1 MIGVFFHIKY
11 LFKTCLSDDHLQGDK
26 YHRTDINLTEPVVE
40 RYIRLG
46 LRVKIMTS
54 SKRDMYVCFSEN
66 EIRFLE
72 DYARRKGA
80 LNISQ
85 ALESLLN
92 ERKKEN

>member
-1 MIGVFFHIKY
+1 
-11 LFKTCLSDDHLQGDK
+11 
-26 YHRTDINLTEPVVE
+26 LTGPVVE

-46 LRVKIMTS
+46 TGIKNMTS

-66 EIRFLE
+66 ELRFLE
-72 DYARRKGA
+72 AYARSKGA

-92 ERKKEN
+92 ERKKENQF

>member
-1 MIGVFFHIKY
+1 MIV
-11 LFKTCLSDDHLQGDK
+11 LSDAFLHLQN
-26 YHRTDINLTEPVVE
+26 YVITDDNLTEPIVE

-46 LRVKIMTS
+46 TRIKTMTS

-92 ERKKEN
+92 ERKK

>member
-1 MIGVFFHIKY
+1 MSF
-11 LFKTCLSDDHLQGDK
+11 C
-26 YHRTDINLTEPVVE
+26 RVVE

-46 LRVKIMTS
+46 TGIKNMTS
-54 SKRDMYVCFSEN
+54 PKRDMYVCFSEN

-92 ERKKEN
+92 DRKKEN

>member
-1 MIGVFFHIKY
+1 
-11 LFKTCLSDDHLQGDK
+11 LLQRYNYAIAD
-26 YHRTDINLTEPVVE
+26 TDVTEPVVE

-46 LRVKIMTS
+46 TGIKAMAS
-54 SKRDMYVCFSEN
+54 SKRDMYVCFLEN

-85 ALESLLN
+85 ALESLLD
-92 ERKKEN
+92 ERKK

>member
-1 MIGVFFHIKY
+1 
-11 LFKTCLSDDHLQGDK
+11 LLQVDLVHG
-26 YHRTDINLTEPVVE
+26 TDAEDTEPIVE

-46 LRVKIMTS
+46 TGVKIMTS

-72 DYARRKGA
+72 DYARSKGA
-80 LNISQ
+80 LNINQ

>member
-1 MIGVFFHIKY
+1 MLISSADLLHVK
-11 LFKTCLSDDHLQGDK
+11 LVRWSVKDV
-26 YHRTDINLTEPVVE
+26 TEPSVE

-46 LRVKIMTS
+46 TGVKIMTS

-66 EIRFLE
+66 EIRILE

-92 ERKKEN
+92 ERKSENWF

>member
-1 MIGVFFHIKY
+1 
-11 LFKTCLSDDHLQGDK
+11 
-26 YHRTDINLTEPVVE
+26 
-40 RYIRLG
+40 
-46 LRVKIMTS
+46 MTS

-72 DYARRKGA
+72 DYARSKGA

-85 ALESLLN
+85 ALESLLS

>member
-1 MIGVFFHIKY
+1 MLQVDLVHW
-11 LFKTCLSDDHLQGDK
+11 TDEDD
-26 YHRTDINLTEPVVE
+26 TEPIVE

-46 LRVKIMTS
+46 TGVKIMTS
-54 SKRDMYVCFSEN
+54 SKRDMHVCFSEN

-72 DYARRKGA
+72 DYARSKGA

>member
-1 MIGVFFHIKY
+1 MAITVSF
-11 LFKTCLSDDHLQGDK
+11 CS
-26 YHRTDINLTEPVVE
+26 VVE

-46 LRVKIMTS
+46 TGVKIMTS

-72 DYARRKGA
+72 DYARNKGA

-92 ERKKEN
+92 ARNKKN

>member
-1 MIGVFFHIKY
+1 
-11 LFKTCLSDDHLQGDK
+11 
-26 YHRTDINLTEPVVE
+26 LTPSVE
-40 RYIRLG
+40 RYIKLGTDVKNMTRL
-46 LRVKIMTS
+46 
-54 SKRDMYVCFSEN
+54 KRDMYVCFSEN

-92 ERKKEN
+92 ERKNDN

>member
-1 MIGVFFHIKY
+1 MRFNKIVVNFFP
-11 LFKTCLSDDHLQGDK
+11 SDAFLHPFHKSASDVEF
-26 YHRTDINLTEPVVE
+26 TEPVVE

-46 LRVKIMTS
+46 TGVQIMTS
-54 SKRDMYVCFSEN
+54 PKRDMYVCFSEN
-66 EIRFLE
+66 EIHILE
-72 DYARRKGA
+72 DYARSKGA